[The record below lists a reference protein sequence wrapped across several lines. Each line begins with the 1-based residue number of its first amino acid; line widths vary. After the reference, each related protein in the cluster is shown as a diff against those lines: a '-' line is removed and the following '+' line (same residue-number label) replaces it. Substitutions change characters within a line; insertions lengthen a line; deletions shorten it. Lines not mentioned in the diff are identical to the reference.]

1 MGTQF
6 ALVYDL
12 AVAAILIGM
21 LFSGLKRGFASAVV
35 SLAAVV
41 IGFICAMTL
50 SKPISDSI
58 YTSYV
63 EQPVKQTVNI
73 AIDEVMGSVVMDG
86 IENVD
91 FSTVRVNGVAVE
103 DIEPNYSGTNKALF
117 DLSSVDLSDTGL
129 ADVDLTKFGIATDA
143 DLSDMNGKTAEFTM
157 TDINRYG
164 LGQMITAQVIAI
176 NMQNSEIY
184 RAFITFTDSVGEAVP
199 LFFGDMSAQVSVG
212 SIEPIRSVVLIM
224 QSAHVNIRDA
234 VIDGIV
240 KPCFNVTVQ
249 TIVFSVIFFAVVIIL
264 NLVAKLLK
272 FVNKIP
278 VIGGFNSFCGGL
290 VGIVQGLITVCV
302 VCLLVRVIVVMSG
315 GNIIFFN
322 NAVIDSTMIFSF
334 FYDFEF
340 LNFIS

>member
-6 ALVYDL
+6 AIVYDL

-21 LFSGLKRGFASAVV
+21 LFSGIKRGFASAIV

-41 IGFICAMTL
+41 VAFICAITL
-50 SKPISDSI
+50 SKPITGAI

-73 AIDEVMGSVVMDG
+73 AIDEVMGSVVMEG
-86 IENVD
+86 IENLD
-91 FSTVRVNGVAVE
+91 YSTVKVGGVSIE
-103 DIEPNYSGTNKALF
+103 DIVPNYSGTNKAVL
-117 DLSSVDLSDTGL
+117 DLSSVDLSETGISE
-129 ADVDLTKFGIATDA
+129 VDLTKFGLSADTDY
-143 DLSDMNGKTAEFTM
+143 SNISGKTAEFTM

-164 LGQMITAQVIAI
+164 LGKMVVAQVIAV

-184 RAFITFTDSVGEAVP
+184 RTLITFTASVGDAVP
-199 LFFGDMSAQVSVG
+199 AYFGTMSTHISKGSVDPLR
-212 SIEPIRSVVLIM
+212 SIVLIM
-224 QSAHVNIRDA
+224 QTARLNLRDA
-234 VIDGIV
+234 VIEGIIR
-240 KPCFNVTVQ
+240 PCFNVTVQ
-249 TIVFSVIFFAVVIIL
+249 TIVFAVIFFAVVIIL

-278 VIGGFNSFCGGL
+278 VIGGFNAFCGGV
-290 VGIVQGLITVCV
+290 VGLVQGLLTVCIT
-302 VCLLVRVIVVMSG
+302 CLLVRVIAVMSG

-322 NAVIDSTMIFSF
+322 NAVIDSTIVFKY

-340 LNFIS
+340 LNFIG